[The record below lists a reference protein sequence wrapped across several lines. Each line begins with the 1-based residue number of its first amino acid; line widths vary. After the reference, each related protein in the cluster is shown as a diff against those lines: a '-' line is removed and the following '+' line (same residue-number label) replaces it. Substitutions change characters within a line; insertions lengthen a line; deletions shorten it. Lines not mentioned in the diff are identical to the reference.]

1 MAGKFAG
8 LALLSITLTACTT
21 SDALNV
27 SQSPPQ
33 SVGGGNDQPTLVQ
46 TTPLSTTVP
55 DDSVTSES
63 LPPPSA
69 APQVSQPTTYGQAAT
84 TLTSSTAPTA
94 TTLNGTP
101 GIGRAPSTFGAQAAN
116 IANDT
121 PALPASQSAAVPAA
135 ATIASTG
142 QQPAP
147 IQQQAQQSS
156 PPPVTTTAPA
166 RQAASLSPA
175 STGPASTGP
184 ASSLANASSIRFL
197 PIVGAPDDKLQPLS
211 SRLGEGAR
219 AAGLTIEPMSDDSA
233 DLSLKGYFSAVNKE
247 DSVAV
252 IYVWD
257 VMDAKGQRVHRIQ
270 GQQEVP
276 PTKADDPWSAVSSQ
290 TMETIGQKSVAD
302 LMVWLDSQG

>member
-1 MAGKFAG
+1 M
-8 LALLSITLTACTT
+8 TLTACTT

-33 SVGGGNDQPTLVQ
+33 AIGGNGQPTLMQ
-46 TTPLSTTVP
+46 TSPLAATVP
-55 DDSVTSES
+55 DDSVTSQS
-63 LPPPSA
+63 LPPPSTG
-69 APQVSQPTTYGQAAT
+69 SQQQTYQQASPPTTYAGVTAAAT
-84 TLTSSTAPTA
+84 ASA
-94 TTLNGTP
+94 TTLNDTP
-101 GIGRAPSTFGAQAAN
+101 GIGRAPSTFGAQAASLS
-116 IANDT
+116 NDT
-121 PALPASQSAAVPAA
+121 PALPAGQATAPAL
-135 ATIASTG
+135 TASV
-142 QQPAP
+142 QQPAQAP
-147 IQQQAQQSS
+147 QQVQASS
-156 PPPVTTTAPA
+156 PQPVATAAPA
-166 RQAASLSPA
+166 PQTVAPSTAGASQ
-175 STGPASTGP
+175 TT
-184 ASSLANASSIRFL
+184 SLANASSIRFL

-219 AAGLTIEPMSDDSA
+219 AAGLTIEPMSDDNA
-233 DLSLKGYFSAVNKE
+233 DLSLKGYFSAVKKD

-276 PTKADDPWSAVSSQ
+276 PTTSSDPWSAVPNQ